1 MLNFVRIL
9 IRKIATSSSAV
20 ILKIYIMQNCLLCQ
34 HNEAD
39 KTGSHI
45 VPSFL
50 MKRINGGGERD
61 HEVGFEIKD
70 GLVNVYFGRDIYE
83 EKRKVITDNEDKLYS
98 RENLDVRDHVFCKDC
113 ERYFSNLESPY
124 AQSLNLNYTE
134 DKLTRNTKVSPSEAL
149 LFWCSVVWRVS
160 VTEHLG
166 CRLKPG
172 LEERLRVALE
182 TKSVDGLN
190 VKYALFRC
198 KDYSKISGHDT
209 LAYMDVVGNDVV
221 LLVDE
226 YLLVMLFD
234 VEDDVHVV
242 KLLGNKFSL
251 KRNLLNDGIKI
262 EEISLLPPFYFSC
275 LINSILQMLIK
286 NMRLPHKFN
295 EMHKYVFGTKLPEE
309 ILNDIITMI
318 HNTAKLGDKYTVEHY
333 AWCYKEALIKHG
345 LIIDNG
351 DGSYCKVSR
360 A

>member
-1 MLNFVRIL
+1 M
-9 IRKIATSSSAV
+9 
-20 ILKIYIMQNCLLCQ
+20 
-34 HNEAD
+34 
-39 KTGSHI
+39 
-45 VPSFL
+45 
-50 MKRINGGGERD
+50 
-61 HEVGFEIKD
+61 
-70 GLVNVYFGRDIYE
+70 
-83 EKRKVITDNEDKLYS
+83 
-98 RENLDVRDHVFCKDC
+98 
-113 ERYFSNLESPY
+113 
-124 AQSLNLNYTE
+124 
-134 DKLTRNTKVSPSEAL
+134 
-149 LFWCSVVWRVS
+149 
-160 VTEHLG
+160 TEHLG
-166 CRLKPG
+166 SRLKPG

-209 LAYMDVVGNDVV
+209 LAYMDVVGNEVV

-251 KRNLLNDGIKI
+251 KRNVLNDGIKT

-295 EMHKYVFGTKLPEE
+295 EMHKSVFGTKLPEE

-333 AWCYKEALIKHG
+333 AWCYKEALIKNG

>member
-1 MLNFVRIL
+1 M
-9 IRKIATSSSAV
+9 
-20 ILKIYIMQNCLLCQ
+20 
-34 HNEAD
+34 
-39 KTGSHI
+39 
-45 VPSFL
+45 
-50 MKRINGGGERD
+50 
-61 HEVGFEIKD
+61 
-70 GLVNVYFGRDIYE
+70 
-83 EKRKVITDNEDKLYS
+83 
-98 RENLDVRDHVFCKDC
+98 
-113 ERYFSNLESPY
+113 
-124 AQSLNLNYTE
+124 
-134 DKLTRNTKVSPSEAL
+134 
-149 LFWCSVVWRVS
+149 
-160 VTEHLG
+160 TEHLG
-166 CRLKPG
+166 SRLKPC

-209 LAYMDVVGNDVV
+209 LAYMDVIGNDVV

-251 KRNLLNDGIKI
+251 KRDVLNDGIKT
-262 EEISLLPPFYFSC
+262 EEISLLLPFYFSC
-275 LINSILQMLIK
+275 LINSILQLLIK

-295 EMHKYVFGTKLPEE
+295 EMHKSVFGTKLPEE

-351 DGSYCKVSR
+351 DNSYRIVGR
-360 A
+360 L